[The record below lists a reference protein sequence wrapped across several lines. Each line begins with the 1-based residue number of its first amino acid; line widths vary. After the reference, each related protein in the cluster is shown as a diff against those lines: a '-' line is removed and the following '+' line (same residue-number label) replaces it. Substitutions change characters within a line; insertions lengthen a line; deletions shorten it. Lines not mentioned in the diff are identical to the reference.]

1 MARRKRAVSTFSL
14 SFLDCMC
21 CGFGAVV
28 LFFMIINANA
38 AERKDALK
46 RDLQSRAEFLER
58 ELETEEAEQRALQA
72 RLQEATDEAVE
83 KKIQTATLRARAS
96 SLSEAA
102 SELDAETLARI
113 EDIQS
118 LQSDL
123 KSLDR
128 DTSRLESAVDTGDE
142 SGRRVR
148 ERIGD
153 GDRQYLTGL
162 KVGGNRVLILVDS
175 SASMLDE
182 TVVDVIRRRNMDREQ
197 KLDSPKW
204 NQVIETTDWLMTQL
218 SPRSEFQVIVFARE
232 AQPLIEGTAGR
243 WLSAEDVRDLDA
255 AVEGLGRVV
264 PAGGTSLSSAFK
276 AVASMSPRP
285 DNVFLL
291 TDGLPTL
298 GNASSRAGRRPTGTI
313 DEAGRIRLFGQAVKE
328 LPPNIPVNVIL
339 YPLEGD
345 PQAAVAY
352 WQLAQH
358 TRGSFITPSE
368 GWP

>member
-1 MARRKRAVSTFSL
+1 
-14 SFLDCMC
+14 MC

-58 ELETEEAEQRALQA
+58 ELKNEEAAQRALEATLQETVDESVEKQVQTA
-72 RLQEATDEAVE
+72 RL
-83 KKIQTATLRARAS
+83 RAKAS
-96 SLSEAA
+96 SLSEEAA
-102 SELDAETLARI
+102 ELDAETLAKI
-113 EDIQS
+113 EDIRA

-128 DTSRLESAVDTGDE
+128 DTSRLESAVETDDE
-142 SGRRVR
+142 AGRRVR
-148 ERIGD
+148 TRIGD

-162 KVGGNRVLILVDS
+162 KVGGKRVLILVDA

-182 TVVDVIRRRNMDREQ
+182 TVVDVIRRRNLRREE
-197 KLDSPKW
+197 KLKAPKW
-204 NQVIETTDWLMTQL
+204 KQVVETADWLLTQL

-232 AQPLIEGTAGR
+232 ARPLIEGTAGK
-243 WLSAEDVRDLDA
+243 WLAAEDIRDLDA
-255 AVEGLGRVV
+255 AVEELGQIV
-264 PAGGTSLSSAFK
+264 PAGGTSLSGAFK
-276 AVASMSPRP
+276 AVAAMRPRP

-298 GNASSRAGRRPTGTI
+298 GNVSSRPGSRATGTI

-352 WQLAQH
+352 WQLAQY
-358 TRGSFITPSE
+358 TRGSFITPSKD
-368 GWP
+368 WP